1 MSRPNRLFE
10 QMPVLPSKLTP
21 TLTRPERKGRWRTA
35 AVAGALA
42 CGSAVVA
49 AQIALAAPTPWLA
62 VDGSIRF
69 LGTPGTTYDWA
80 NSGAVSPINACP
92 VGAVNLSGS
101 GGIFNCGRPG
111 AGGAPPIP
119 PSLTP
124 TAAADASIISAVF
137 ISDPIAGDTTN
148 CGGDPTVVGGGAKN
162 GDAFNTITTT
172 SGSVPGKDD
181 LSNVYAVSHTRAD
194 TGHPEM
200 FFAAER
206 LVNNGDSHIDF
217 EFLQSSIGATPACA
231 GAFTGNRTEG
241 DLLVAVDYT
250 AGGSLAGASVWQWHC
265 AADPGPQ
272 PADGT
277 VCDPGGLS
285 VAHYEQIAVPSFLTL
300 AVNSG
305 ADVLCGGWVCRLGAG
320 ATVPQNDFVEGG
332 IDLAGIPFEG
342 CFNSFLPHTR
352 TAQSFSSGLKDF
364 AGPIS
369 FHSCRTAVQSS
380 NSSPTGGGV
389 SPGTAASDSVTVGN
403 GGAGP
408 APTGSVTF
416 FICGPSQLTG
426 GSCPSGGS
434 QVGAVKPLIAG
445 SASSDPTSATTAFG
459 KYCWR
464 TVFTPD
470 ATSTGVFAPGV
481 HTNTTTECFAIA
493 GPGLPN
499 TGFPLDVPDMGAV
512 APAAGGIVVPLLM
525 LAALARRRTAAAA
538 MLVVV
543 ALAAVSVANAPSR
556 NPNAAVASA
565 HQPVAVAA
573 VPSAAPAAGV
583 SRTGTRA
590 VWRLVIEK
598 IGVDAPIERV
608 GVDPAHAMAPP
619 SSLSTVGWYAIGP
632 SPGQPGDAVIDGHYG
647 LPSYPAV
654 FRNLHALERGD
665 ALVVI
670 WPDGRQVTFRV
681 TSSVVIARNA
691 PAPSGLFGTGGAPK
705 LSLIT
710 CAGAWDQGQATYTHR
725 LIVTAV
731 AAG

>member
-1 MSRPNRLFE
+1 MS
-10 QMPVLPSKLTP
+10 
-21 TLTRPERKGRWRTA
+21 
-35 AVAGALA
+35 A
-42 CGSAVVA
+42 CGLAAGLLLLAVQA
-49 AQIALAAPTPWLA
+49 ALAAPTTWLA
-62 VDGSIRF
+62 VDGGIQF
-69 LGTPGTTYDWA
+69 QGTAGTTYDWG
-80 NSGAVSPINACP
+80 NSGAVSPVNACP
-92 VGAVNLSGS
+92 AGAVNLSGS

-137 ISDPIAGDTTN
+137 VSDPIASDTTS
-148 CGGDPTVVGGGAKN
+148 CGGDPTVVAGGAKN
-162 GDAFNTITTT
+162 GDLLTSIGTA

-181 LSNVYAVSHTRAD
+181 LSNVYAVSHTRSD

-217 EFLQSSIGATPACA
+217 EFMQSQVGVTAACA
-231 GAFTGNRTEG
+231 GTFTGNRTEG

-305 ADVLCGGWVCRLGAG
+305 GDVLCGGWVCRLG

-332 IDLAGIPFEG
+332 IDLAGIPFNG

-364 AGPIS
+364 AGPIP

-380 NSSPTGGGV
+380 NSSPTGSGV
-389 SPGTAASDSVTVGN
+389 SPGTAATDSVTVGN

-416 FICGPSQLTG
+416 SICQPSQLTG
-426 GSCPSGGS
+426 GSCPSGGA
-434 QVGAVKPLIAG
+434 QVGAVKTLIAG
-445 SASSDPTSATTAFG
+445 SATSDSTSATTALG

-470 ATSTGVFAPGV
+470 VASTGVFAPGV
-481 HTNTTTECFAIA
+481 HTNTTTECFGVVGA
-493 GPGLPN
+493 GLPN
-499 TGFPLDVPDMGAV
+499 TGFPLDVPDVGAV
-512 APAAGGIVVPLLM
+512 APAAGGIVLPLLM
-525 LAALARRRTAAAA
+525 VLALARRRTVAAA
-538 MLVVV
+538 MLAVV
-543 ALAAVSVANAPSR
+543 ALAAVSVADAPPL
-556 NPNAAVASA
+556 NPKAAVASA
-565 HQPVAVAA
+565 HQPAAVAA
-573 VPSAAPAAGV
+573 APSAASAGGV
-583 SRTGTRA
+583 FNSGTRA

-608 GVDPAHAMAPP
+608 GLDAAHAMASP
-619 SSLSTVGWYAIGP
+619 SSLAGVGWFERGP
-632 SPGQPGDAVIDGHYG
+632 LPGQPGDAVIDGHYG
-647 LPSYPAV
+647 LPSIPAV
-654 FRNLHALERGD
+654 FRNLQALEPGD

-670 WPDGRQVTFRV
+670 WPDGRQVKFRV

-691 PAPSGLFGTGGAPK
+691 PQPSGLFGAGGAPR

-710 CAGAWDQGQATYTHR
+710 CAGAWDQGHATYTHR